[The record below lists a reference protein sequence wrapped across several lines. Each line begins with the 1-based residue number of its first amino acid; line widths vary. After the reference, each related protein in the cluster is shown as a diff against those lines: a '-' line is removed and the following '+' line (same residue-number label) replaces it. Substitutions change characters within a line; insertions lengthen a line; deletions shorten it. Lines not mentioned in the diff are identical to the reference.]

1 MTGVLITRC
10 VCRNLPFD
18 ELLPLVRARRWT
30 LEEVAARTGCGDQCG
45 LCRPYLRA
53 MIDTGQTE
61 FRHLLPPD
69 TAYSEAAD
77 P

>member
-10 VCRNLPFD
+10 VCRNFPF
-18 ELLPLVRARRWT
+18 EQLLPLVMARRW
-30 LEEVAARTGCGDQCG
+30 LLDDVVSQTGCGDECG

-61 FRHLLPPD
+61 FCQLLP
-69 TAYSEAAD
+69 AD
-77 P
+77 PAHSKATDS

>member
-1 MTGVLITRC
+1 MTGALITRC

-18 ELLPLVRARRWT
+18 RLLPLVRARRWT
-30 LEEVAARTGCGDQCG
+30 LEDVVAQTGCGDQCG

-69 TAYSEAAD
+69 PAYSEPAD
-77 P
+77 S

>member
-10 VCRNLPFD
+10 VCLNMPFD
-18 ELLPLVRARRWT
+18 QLLQLVRARRWI
-30 LEEVAARTGCGDQCG
+30 LEDVVAQTGCGDQCG

-53 MIDTGQTE
+53 MIETGQTE

-69 TAYSEAAD
+69 PAYSEPAD
-77 P
+77 S